1 MSQVKLT
8 IDTELNYGNTIG
20 RLRFLS
26 SLTPRWCVLLLM
38 VPLKPYES
46 IYQADY
52 CFHDCFNWRSWSRLV
67 IAVEAAADLKTMSL
81 RLRSHRRAN
90 LIYFLN
96 LIVFRPS
103 VLISLV
109 VIVTKQTGIP

>member
-1 MSQVKLT
+1 M
-8 IDTELNYGNTIG
+8 
-20 RLRFLS
+20 
-26 SLTPRWCVLLLM
+26 
-38 VPLKPYES
+38 
-46 IYQADY
+46 
-52 CFHDCFNWRSWSRLV
+52 
-67 IAVEAAADLKTMSL
+67 EAAADLKTMSL